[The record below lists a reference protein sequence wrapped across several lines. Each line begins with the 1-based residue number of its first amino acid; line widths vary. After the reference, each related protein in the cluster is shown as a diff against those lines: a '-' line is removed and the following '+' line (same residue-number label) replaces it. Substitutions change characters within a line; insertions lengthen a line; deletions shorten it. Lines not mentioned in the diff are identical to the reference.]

1 VPGDE
6 LGQRVAAVFSVQAGL
21 GQVRTQQC
29 EQGALGLGEVSAG
42 PRNRNNRRVRPGP
55 GLAGIGGQ
63 GQHQLMIDPPQL
75 SVALHAGAV
84 PLPG

>member
-1 VPGDE
+1 MPGDE

-55 GLAGIGGQ
+55 GLAGAGLAGIGGQ
-63 GQHQLMIDPPQL
+63 GQHQLMVDPPRL
-75 SVALHAGAV
+75 
-84 PLPG
+84 